1 MSGQTGVILERDGL
15 RITHDASDGFDN
27 CVVSLTGDHTFSGA
41 AVNEVRKLQG
51 VHHAYISRAKT
62 GATYLF
68 YCGQGVPDK
77 AALAG
82 RVIDAINGAQ
92 G

>member
-27 CVVSLTGDHTFSGA
+27 CVVSLTGEHVLSGPA
-41 AVNEVRKLQG
+41 LREVQRLQG
-51 VHHAYISRAKT
+51 MHHAYISRANT
-62 GATYLF
+62 GTTYLF

-77 AALAG
+77 QVLAG
-82 RVIDAINGAQ
+82 QVIDAINGAQ